1 MITDDMKQALSAL
14 GPYFESWPHDS
25 LVKFSKEAYV
35 RLQQQEEE
43 LQRLRNPWPFPK
55 SNSYP
60 NDMPEAL
67 L

>member
-1 MITDDMKQALSAL
+1 MT
-14 GPYFESWPHDS
+14 GPYFESWEHDN
-25 LVKFSKEAYV
+25 LVKFAKEAYDK
-35 RLQQQEEE
+35 LQKQEEE
-43 LQRLRNPWPFPK
+43 LQELRRLKNPWPFPK